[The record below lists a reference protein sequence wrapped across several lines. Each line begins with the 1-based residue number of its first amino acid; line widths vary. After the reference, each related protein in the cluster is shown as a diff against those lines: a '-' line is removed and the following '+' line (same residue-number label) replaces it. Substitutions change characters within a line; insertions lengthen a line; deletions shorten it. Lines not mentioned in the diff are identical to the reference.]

1 MILSFTN
8 SIIDELFIF
17 EHFNIDYAIQI
28 RAEQKRGNSSKPVEI
43 YAAQMRR
50 KLALITF
57 NFAVE
62 RIVVGSSFQTSRAG
76 TEKVVFRYWMNAC
89 TKDM

>member
-1 MILSFTN
+1 MLIMRYKSVQ
-8 SIIDELFIF
+8 S
-17 EHFNIDYAIQI
+17 
-28 RAEQKRGNSSKPVEI
+28 RSAENSSKPVEI
-43 YAAQMRR
+43 YSAEMRR
-50 KLALITF
+50 KFALITF

-76 TEKVVFRYWMNAC
+76 TEKVVSRYWMNAC